1 MKTTMKSFGLS
12 SLRSTC
18 GSLSRLSPSLFS
30 FFHLVIFINI
40 FYLYNKVRNT
50 GFYILNHHICKNY
63 PWYTGSVSDLKG
75 RGFGW
80 CDRSGGPQA
89 VGIHLIHINN
99 INNIKLLYLC
109 VWFEERVLY
118 VYINFLL
125 IIIIIIYIII
135 IIIIISL
142 LSELNGLIRCYLI
155 LYKLIIII
163 TSIRNIVIL
172 SNLYDKPMINQL
184 I

>member
-1 MKTTMKSFGLS
+1 
-12 SLRSTC
+12 
-18 GSLSRLSPSLFS
+18 
-30 FFHLVIFINI
+30 
-40 FYLYNKVRNT
+40 
-50 GFYILNHHICKNY
+50 
-63 PWYTGSVSDLKG
+63 VSDLKG

-99 INNIKLLYLC
+99 INNVKLLYLC

-125 IIIIIIYIII
+125 IIII
-135 IIIIISL
+135 SL
-142 LSELNGLIRCYLI
+142 LSELNRLIRCYLI

-172 SNLYDKPMINQL
+172 SNLNDKPMINQL